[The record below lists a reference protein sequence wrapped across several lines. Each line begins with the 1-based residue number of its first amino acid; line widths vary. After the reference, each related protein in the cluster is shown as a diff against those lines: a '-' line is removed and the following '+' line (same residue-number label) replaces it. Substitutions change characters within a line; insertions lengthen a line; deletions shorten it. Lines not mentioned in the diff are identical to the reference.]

1 MLTLTSSRLARVTAK
16 WRGFCPNTALH
27 STLDLLSMRVFTAS
41 SVSYQ
46 LAKCN
51 GESDLFSVVAV
62 TLGSV
67 WERRKYRIRKTL
79 SVFCLLYRQPLS
91 FSARVRKK
99 EKKNQRKIIL
109 MLACSGGLWVWMMC
123 ITPRA
128 PRGTLTSSFVFA
140 VFFLNSRGG
149 LCLKEGT
156 ARSLSA

>member
-27 STLDLLSMRVFTAS
+27 STLDLLSMRVFNAS

-99 EKKNQRKIIL
+99 KSAKNNFDVSVQR
-109 MLACSGGLWVWMMC
+109 
-123 ITPRA
+123 RA
-128 PRGTLTSSFVFA
+128 LSVNDVHHSQSSTRCANIKFVFA
-140 VFFLNSRGG
+140 VFFFGF
-149 LCLKEGT
+149 
-156 ARSLSA
+156 ARQTLPKRRDCS

>member
-99 EKKNQRKIIL
+99 NQRKIIL
-109 MLACSGGLWVWMMC
+109 MLACSEGLWVWMMC

-128 PRGTLTSSFVFA
+128 PRGALTSSLFSPFFFFGFA
-140 VFFLNSRGG
+140 RQTLPKRRDCS
-149 LCLKEGT
+149 
-156 ARSLSA
+156 